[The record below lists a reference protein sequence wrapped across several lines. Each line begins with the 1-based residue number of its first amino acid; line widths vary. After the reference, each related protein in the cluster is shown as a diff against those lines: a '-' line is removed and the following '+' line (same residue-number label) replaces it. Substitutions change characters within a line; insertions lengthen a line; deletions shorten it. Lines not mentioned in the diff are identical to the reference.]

1 MLAYSARGRIIRQF
15 LTDADAAREI
25 GTMLPRVDGGPPAAA
40 AMTFPHERSILGK
53 GTMKRK
59 SQSVNGNIRK
69 MVRRIVAQFRP
80 EQVYLFG
87 SRARGSAKKD
97 SDADLLVVM
106 PVNGS
111 KREKRIQIGVALHD
125 IPMAVDVVVV
135 TPQEMEKWKDI
146 PAMIPRV
153 ALKEGKLLYARA
165 CLNPSARGLI
175 A

>member
-1 MLAYSARGRIIRQF
+1 MWAYSARGRIIRQF

-25 GTMLPRVDGGPPAAA
+25 GTMLPRVDGDPPAAG
-40 AMTFPHERSILGK
+40 AMTFPRDRSILGK
-53 GTMKRK
+53 GAMKRK

-87 SRARGSAKKD
+87 SRARGSERKD

-106 PVNGS
+106 PVEGS
-111 KREKRIQIGVALHD
+111 KREKRLAIRGALHD

-135 TPQEMEKWKDI
+135 TPNEMESWKDI
-146 PAMIPRV
+146 PATIPRV
-153 ALKEGKLLYARA
+153 ALKEGKLLYAR
-165 CLNPSARGLI
+165 S
-175 A
+175 